1 MRLSELTAYEVSSY
15 LMLDEDEDT
24 GLLPHLLAAAKS
36 YIAGYTGL
44 DETELDAHEDITV
57 AALIL
62 CADLYDNR
70 LWWLIIVTLILRCR
84 LSSICIVII
93 LYSRR

>member
-70 LWWLIIVTLILRCR
+70 LMVVDNSNANITVQTILNLHRNNLI
-84 LSSICIVII
+84 
-93 LYSRR
+93 